1 MDWKRLRRLA
11 AEVDDEHREAMRA
24 IHDDLGDAIFGTG
37 EQGKASR
44 RRFLQGLGL
53 GGTVL
58 TVGAT
63 GVALAARSAGAQTST
78 TTGGPTTTATGG
90 PTTTAVPATTTTLPP
105 KHPSQE
111 DMVALAFTQ
120 SIELAV
126 AKGYELAIPKL
137 GAEMLPVA
145 TAFGGHHQQHGQ
157 AMAGLAGK
165 LATNTANQSLLAEF
179 EPLFADAPDEAAT
192 LKILF
197 TMENAAASSYTA
209 MLGQLTGTNGSQ
221 LVASILPIEA
231 RHAVVLGQAVDLG
244 LDELS
249 PSFEDP
255 TKAVTIGQYP
265 IIKR

>member
-37 EQGKASR
+37 EGAQASR

-53 GGTVL
+53 GGSVL
-58 TVGAT
+58 AVGAT
-63 GVALAARSAGAQTST
+63 GVALTAGSAGAQTST
-78 TTGGPTTTATGG
+78 TTGGPTTTT
-90 PTTTAVPATTTTLPP
+90 VPATTTTLPP
-105 KHPSQE
+105 KSPSPE

-126 AKGYELAIPKL
+126 AKGYELALPKL
-137 GAEMLPVA
+137 GAEVLPVA
-145 TAFGGHHQQHGQ
+145 TAFAGHHQQHGQ

-165 LATNTANQSLLAEF
+165 LATNTANQTLLAEF
-179 EPLFADAPDEAAT
+179 EPLFADAPDEAVT

-197 TMENAAASSYTA
+197 TMENAAASSYTSL
-209 MLGQLTGTNGSQ
+209 LGQLTGTNGSQ

-231 RHAVVLGQAVDLG
+231 RHAVVLGQALNLG
-244 LDELS
+244 LRELS
-249 PSFEDP
+249 PQFEDP
-255 TKAVTIGQYP
+255 SKAVTIGQYP